1 MSCHERE
8 VLILHHE
15 NDPVTRGTD
24 AGGQFYTVVVFS
36 NTSVVIFKAA
46 LLLPS
51 PMFGREAQGQSLEM
65 TRGNVFSLASY
76 PSPADPPVGPLLSLI
91 QWG

>member
-1 MSCHERE
+1 MSCHERKA
-8 VLILHHE
+8 LTLHHE
-15 NDPVTRGTD
+15 NDPVPRGTA
-24 AGGQFYTVVVFS
+24 AGEQFYTVVAFS

-51 PMFGREAQGQSLEM
+51 PMFGREAQGQSLGV

-76 PSPADPPVGPLLSLI
+76 PSPAIPPAGPLLSLI
-91 QWG
+91 QWE